1 MGHTLGTASKA
12 TGMSRTAILRAIGKG
27 KISAQKN
34 EHGEW
39 DIDPAELHRLYPHK
53 AADTGASNGNA
64 PEPDNIASIIENREM
79 KAKLEA
85 AEQRLRDK
93 DSVIDD
99 LRRRL
104 DAEGEERRKLTAILT
119 DQRTKAPEAITAET
133 STPPAPGNAPPEA
146 LASAKAPVVLK
157 PPPAPK
163 KKSWLG
169 WLTG

>member
-1 MGHTLGTASKA
+1 MGHTLGTAAKA

-34 EHGEW
+34 DHGEW
-39 DIDPAELHRLYPHK
+39 DIDPSELHRLYPHK
-53 AADTGASNGNA
+53 QADTVTDTGDKPEHGNS
-64 PEPDNIASIIENREM
+64 DFIIENREM

-85 AEQRLRDK
+85 AEQRILDK

-119 DQRTKAPEAITAET
+119 DQRAQQVTVTAV
-133 STPPAPGNAPPEA
+133 TPAQTRR
-146 LASAKAPVVLK
+146 
-157 PPPAPK
+157 
-163 KKSWLG
+163 SWWRIG
-169 WLTG
+169 KRA